1 MLYSNNELP
10 SSSDMNNGYMAPGDT
25 SKNPIFRI
33 RHDSDN
39 LSNSRHGSLS
49 SFVRG
54 QFSIDSSNKDIY
66 IIGDFFDKNGN
77 KQNVIKFLL
86 SGLKLIDVFN
96 YFSSFT
102 GIGIRIETS
111 NLDFIFQNNFSYEVI
126 YHNGWYYIY
135 TIGSTSSSNTGEQ
148 RYGFRSAA
156 LGSTAFNPQY
166 YYDLFYTSPD
176 FDSVIPSEF
185 KNSIGGY
192 VRETSVF
199 GSGTLTENVY
209 QDSISLK
216 LENISLYEDIDALV
230 AGEIVEVIIT
240 NEVMSLEFISV
251 SVDNILSFSIM
262 ERGLYGSPVQCHII
276 GSHIKRTDN
285 SNIFNFTSDKFGEYF
300 FQYRCLALNINA
312 LEGNFICSELA
323 SIFDWESSA
332 YSSFDYGFEIPR
344 IEKFTTSGLIGTD
357 STIPTDDALIE
368 LFRSNSN
375 DLGNFAT
382 TFINGLPVTIE
393 SSDGSIQKRLISD
406 FKQEEQKIYL
416 NSKLP
421 FSISASDSIS
431 FGPSPST
438 ISYNGI
444 SMNQGGSA
452 LFTGFL
458 GNNKNS
464 IEGEKNQYNDIV
476 SLLPARRSINI
487 RTSDTFY
494 IWIKHIV
501 KNNNMSSFAQRI
513 IISLDCKVN

>member
-10 SSSDMNNGYMAPGDT
+10 SSSDMNNVYMAPGDT

-111 NLDFIFQNNFSYEVI
+111 NLDFIFQNSFSYEVI
-126 YHNGWYYIY
+126 YHNGWYCIY

-240 NEVMSLEFISV
+240 NEVMSLEFIV
-251 SVDNILSFSIM
+251 SANNILSFSIM
-262 ERGLYGSPVQCHII
+262 ERGLYGSPVQCHIT

-285 SNIFNFTSDKFGEYF
+285 SNIFNFTLDKSGEYF

-344 IEKFTTSGLIGTD
+344 IEKFTTPGLTGTI
-357 STIPTDDALIE
+357 STIQTNPALIE
-368 LFRSNSN
+368 LFRDNSN
-375 DLGNFAT
+375 DLANFAT
-382 TFINGLPVTIE
+382 TFIKGLPVTIE
-393 SSDGSIQKRLISD
+393 LSDGSIQKRLISD
-406 FKQEEQKIYL
+406 FKESENKIYL
-416 NSKLP
+416 DFPLSSN
-421 FSISASDSIS
+421 ISTLDKIS

-464 IEGEKNQYNDIV
+464 IEGEKKSYNNIV
-476 SLLPARRSINI
+476 DLLQKRRSINI